1 MASIED
7 ELWDKIVRKH
17 VISGPDASLAKAEQQ
32 ALADS
37 LQEWTGASIS
47 AHLPEILKAQSRSD
61 LLDHIKKEKWR
72 IQHKGKS
79 FMGAMRWQ
87 EVDVWMT
94 NPEAGLALAVDPK
107 HFQSQDSL
115 RKNWKNGHNDL
126 LAFATNLHERFPACA
141 IGGVIAFPEWAA
153 SETNLKQMHGICA
166 RSIPR
171 ERPLNA
177 YGKFEGFGLAIYDK
191 AFNLVWPFHADSP
204 LKPSAAFE
212 ALANAVYNRTLA
224 LL

>member
-1 MASIED
+1 MATTED
-7 ELWDKIVRKH
+7 GLWDKIVKKH
-17 VISGPDASLAKAEQQ
+17 VITGPDASLTKAQQ
-32 ALADS
+32 QTLADS
-37 LQEWTGASIS
+37 LQEWTGACIG
-47 AHLPEILKAQSRSD
+47 AHLVEVLKAQSRGD
-61 LLDHIKKEKWR
+61 LLDDIKKDKWQ

-79 FMGAMRWQ
+79 FLGAMRWQ

-94 NPEAGLALAVDPK
+94 NGEAGLVLAVDPK

-126 LAFATNLHERFPACA
+126 LAFATNLHERFPVCA
-141 IGGVIAFPEWAA
+141 IGGVIAFPQWAA
-153 SETNLKQMHGICA
+153 SDTDLKRMHGICA
-166 RSIPR
+166 RGIPR

-191 AFNLVWPFHADSP
+191 AFNLVWPFKADSP

-212 ALANAVYNRTLA
+212 SLANAVYNRTLA